1 MMTNRD
7 PEPDKKEEPSD
18 EAIAA
23 WLKTPEG
30 QAAMEETMK
39 KVVAGDFG
47 GVSEELLMQAKEGL
61 KKRAVFI
68 DLEEMQRRMLD
79 LTVRLQEE
87 PEGSDWAHVN
97 ALEREV
103 KEVMDLTLGV
113 PDPHRALLMPFLSK
127 FQARLEELKKR
138 L

>member
-1 MMTNRD
+1 MTNRD
-7 PEPDKKEEPSD
+7 PQPDEREEPSD
-18 EAIAA
+18 EEIAA
-23 WLKTPEG
+23 WLKTPGG

-47 GVSEELLMQAKEGL
+47 EVPEDLMIQARQGL
-61 KKRAVFI
+61 EKRAVFL

-79 LTVRLQEE
+79 LTARLQEE

-103 KEVMDLTLGV
+103 KEVMDLALGV
-113 PDPHRALLMPFLSK
+113 PDPHRALLMPFFSK

>member
-1 MMTNRD
+1 MTNRD
-7 PEPDKKEEPSD
+7 PQPDEREEPSD
-18 EAIAA
+18 EEIAA
-23 WLKTPEG
+23 WLKTPGG
-30 QAAMEETMK
+30 QAAMEETMR

-47 GVSEELLMQAKEGL
+47 EVPEELMTQARQGL
-61 KKRAVFI
+61 EKRSEAL

-79 LTVRLQEE
+79 LMARLQEE

-97 ALEREV
+97 TLEREV
-103 KEVMDLTLGV
+103 KQVMDLALGV
-113 PDPHRALLMPFLSK
+113 PDPHRALLMPFFSK